1 MIEDKLSKLNETVPK
16 ASKSINKKNEIYQS
30 VINNKTKF
38 KSFFNYKK
46 MLLVSICC
54 IFVIVLS
61 ISIINNYKTK
71 KYHLSLD
78 YFFENNE
85 YCERINYESWMEENI
100 IKENVGQGEIGSS
113 SKTMDAIFGDGIY
126 DVSYSNDK
134 GFYFVVYVD
143 TNHVER
149 ILSMSGCMGHEINI
163 KEIVRI
169 TNGIKVNYKE
179 LNENLLYVKCNDKYK
194 IPAFIESFYPVQIF
208 YMHEITVKEELL
220 SSTKLDKNMFF
231 STTLCFEKN
240 ESSYL
245 VPAPIP
251 EDALS
256 VEDTLPG
263 KNAIVIS
270 NDLETIKNSTIMN
283 TLYYYSPLLFYNDYI
298 VFREK
303 GFADYELFY
312 DDEGLP
318 RKNLSSE
325 MLSLLTKIK
334 QNIGSSVIKD
344 FEFFNFWSSY
354 RGEIYYTVN
363 EYYNINDY
371 TYLETNDYKNIIRL
385 FGKKENVDFTYKK
398 ITQNIEYNEEMFSYI
413 YKVITTYEEF
423 LEASKVL
430 GINPL
435 EYDENFFET
444 KELYFLFDCY
454 DINVFRLQ
462 TIIFVEEHYS
472 RNYSLSSEIY
482 CVIEFDKN
490 VIDQSDYIVRSSL
503 LIGKND

>member
-1 MIEDKLSKLNETVPK
+1 MIEDKLSKLNETVPE
-16 ASKSINKKNEIYQS
+16 ASKSINKRNEIYQS
-30 VINNKTKF
+30 VINDKTKF

-46 MLLVSICC
+46 MLLVSISC

-100 IKENVGQGEIGSS
+100 IKESGGEADIAPPR
-113 SKTMDAIFGDGIY
+113 KTMEAIFGDGIY

-143 TNHVER
+143 TKNVKS
-149 ILSMSGCMGHEINI
+149 ILSMSGCEGYEINI

-169 TNGIKVNYKE
+169 TNGIRVNYKE

-194 IPAFIESFYPVQIF
+194 IPAFIESYYPVQIF

-298 VFREK
+298 VFDEYE
-303 GFADYELFY
+303 FAYYELFY
-312 DDEGLP
+312 DEEGLP
-318 RKNLSSE
+318 RKNLSDE

-344 FEFFNFWSSY
+344 LNHFSY
-354 RGEIYYTVN
+354 RREIYYIVN
-363 EYYNINDY
+363 EYYNIKDY
-371 TYLETNDYKNIIRL
+371 TYLEINDYKNIIRL

-398 ITQNIEYNEEMFSYI
+398 ITQNIEYNDEMFSYI

-430 GINPL
+430 GISPL

-444 KELYFLFDCY
+444 KELYFLSDCY

-462 TIIFVEEHYS
+462 SIICIEEHYS
-472 RNYSLSSEIY
+472 QNYSLPSEVY

-490 VIDQSDYIVRSSL
+490 VIDQSDFIVHSSQT
-503 LIGKND
+503 IGKND